1 MTNLSLYGLL
11 GAGLWILGVA
21 SSGRV
26 DGISALIHLFLLD
39 VPLPLSLDQIILF
52 SILPVSVQSVKSLS
66 LDPDYVTGFCDASK
80 KLVVF
85 GTNLQSTV
93 GEKFTR
99 KELATVILAP
109 YYTGVIVGLI
119 LSDG

>member
-1 MTNLSLYGLL
+1 MINLYPNF
-11 GAGLWILGVA
+11 I
-21 SSGRV
+21 
-26 DGISALIHLFLLD
+26 
-39 VPLPLSLDQIILF
+39 
-52 SILPVSVQSVKSLS
+52 
-66 LDPDYVTGFCDASK
+66 TGFCDASK

-99 KELATVILAP
+99 KELAMVRLAP